1 MAETKRRAARDQAEM
16 QIKSQTEAQRLQ
28 MEREKM
34 EQEYEMKM
42 EEQDLK
48 IALALGDQEME
59 ERIEAAR
66 LSRDAARL
74 KLDQDKVA
82 QDLMKGM

>member
-1 MAETKRRAARDQAEM
+1 
-16 QIKSQTEAQRLQ
+16 
-28 MEREKM
+28 
-34 EQEYEMKM
+34 MKM

-74 KLDQDKVA
+74 KLDQDKAA